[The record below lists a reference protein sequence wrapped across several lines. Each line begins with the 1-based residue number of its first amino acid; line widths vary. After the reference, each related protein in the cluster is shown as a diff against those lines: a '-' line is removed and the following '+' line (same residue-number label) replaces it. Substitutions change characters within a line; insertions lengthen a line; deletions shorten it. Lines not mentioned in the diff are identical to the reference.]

1 MTFFSYICELSMI
14 DNTMRIRLVILLLL
28 VTAFSAAAQAPTNVV
43 THYPPVLPPAE
54 IHFTDGN
61 VSSYPIMR
69 ISKDAIRVGTFSD
82 QSIRMPLTYVDRIHF
97 KDGCILPFED
107 GQFRFDKLTTP
118 ALLSNESGDALIEGV
133 LKLTSQQTAA
143 LMGPEFYPQFRKNSV
158 ITKIGVATMATGF
171 AITVPYLGYAVQGI
185 CEGSNPIK
193 TFKEISPTLKG
204 VTIGGGVVLLGGI
217 VTAIIGN
224 NNCKRIVASYNEGVG
239 ISYNF

>member
-28 VTAFSAAAQAPTNVV
+28 ATAFSAAAQAPVNVV

-69 ISKDAIRVGTFSD
+69 ISKDAIRVGTWGD

-97 KDGCILPFED
+97 KDGCILTFVD
-107 GQFRFDKLTTP
+107 GQFRFDKLSTP
-118 ALLSNESGDALIEGV
+118 ALLSNESGDVLLEGV
-133 LKLTSQQTAA
+133 LKLTGEQTAA
-143 LMGPEFYPQFRKNSV
+143 LMGPEFYPQFRKNSLV
-158 ITKIGVATMATGF
+158 TKIGVATMATGF
-171 AITVPYLGYAVQGI
+171 AMTVPYLGVAVANV
-185 CEGSNPIK
+185 CRGS
-193 TFKEISPTLKG
+193 SPVKAYQEMSPALKG

-224 NNCKRIVASYNEGVG
+224 NNCKRIVTSYNEGLG
-239 ISYNF
+239 ISYKF